1 MSFWYER
8 DRTLF
13 ESEIASMKLH
23 WPESS
28 YGFLEDGRMY
38 WKVRIYPIIRGERKE
53 WTVLAVYSSDY
64 PSKDSFRFY
73 PLSPSYSEMT
83 EIVRLSEVTPKIV
96 PHLFRDNNQLI
107 CFDIANAKDV
117 LSKNVIES
125 VVPGIARVARWINYF
140 EIGLGDPKVWKM
152 FCGI

>member
-1 MSFWYER
+1 MLQWYEEHCKFIE
-8 DRTLF
+8 L
-13 ESEIASMKLH
+13 EIEAMKRFY
-23 WPESS
+23 PDAT
-28 YGFLEDGRMY
+28 YGFLPDKRMY
-38 WKVRIYPIIRGERKE
+38 WKVKICPFIRGERKE
-53 WTVLAVYSSDY
+53 WMVLAVYSSDY

-73 PLSPSYSEMT
+73 PVSPSYSEMT

-107 CFDIANAKDV
+107 CFDIASANDV
-117 LSKNVIES
+117 LSKNGVES
-125 VVPGIARVARWINYF
+125 VVPGIARVARWIYHF

>member
-1 MSFWYER
+1 MPFWYER
-8 DRTLF
+8 DRALF
-13 ESEIASMKLH
+13 ESEIASMNIH

-38 WKVRIYPIIRGERKE
+38 WKVKICPFIHGERKE
-53 WTVLAVYSSDY
+53 WMVLAVYSSDY

-73 PLSPSYSEMT
+73 PISPSYSEMK
-83 EIVRLSEVTPKIV
+83 EIVQLSEVTPKVV

-107 CFDIANAKDV
+107 CFDITSANDV
-117 LSKNVIES
+117 LSKNGVES
-125 VVPGIARVARWINYF
+125 VVPGIARVARWIYYF